1 MRTILLREFGGIDG
15 SLARMQKHYAADPK
29 AANDLIGIG
38 EKKPDASIPAPEL
51 AAWTMVA
58 SEMLNLDETVTK

>member
-1 MRTILLREFGGIDG
+1 VEE
-15 SLARMQKHYAADPK
+15 
-29 AANDLIGIG
+29 G
-38 EKKPDASIPAPEL
+38 EKKPDSSIPEPEL

>member
-1 MRTILLREFGGIDG
+1 MAAALEA
-15 SLARMQKHYAADPK
+15 SLQQMQQHYAKDRT
-29 AANDLIGIG
+29 AARALIEIG

-58 SEMLNLDETVTK
+58 NEMLNLDQTMNK